1 MILKFILL
9 GSMCWNF
16 HDVGTQCTQYLVD
29 NLSDGS
35 KCRQE
40 ALEVGRAKKSKI
52 EELGGFMDYYQ
63 VHCIAIDSEGYN
75 IDESF
80 KISYN
85 IL

>member
-40 ALEVGRAKKSKI
+40 ALEVGRTKKNKI

-75 IDESF
+75 VDESF

>member
-1 MILKFILL
+1 M
-9 GSMCWNF
+9 MCWNF

>member
-9 GSMCWNF
+9 SSMCWNF

-29 NLSDGS
+29 NLSDAAI
-35 KCRQE
+35 CRE
-40 ALEVGRAKKSKI
+40 TAVEYGRSNKLKI
-52 EELGGFMDYYQ
+52 EELGGFMDYYE

-75 IDESF
+75 VDHSF

>member
-16 HDVGTQCTQYLVD
+16 HDVGTQCTQYLAD

-40 ALEVGRAKKSKI
+40 ALEVGRTKKSKI

-75 IDESF
+75 VDESF

>member
-1 MILKFILL
+1 M

>member
-1 MILKFILL
+1 
-9 GSMCWNF
+9 MCWNF

-40 ALEVGRAKKSKI
+40 ALEVGRTKKSKI

-75 IDESF
+75 VDESF